1 MLQGNGPNRTAPV
14 YSAHCS
20 TNWES
25 DHRAQWTPE
34 PLHRWGALACSP
46 VWKHRPPVWAAWIQ
60 TDHFLRVQLQQE
72 VGVLVKM
79 FPSIQTTDGERK
91 DSVEEKTNAS
101 PKSRTGTVGAGVLW
115 TQDRPL

>member
-1 MLQGNGPNRTAPV
+1 MARGQTSQSKGGSLAHTRRCVKSPRGTGWGEAP
-14 YSAHCS
+14 
-20 TNWES
+20 E
-25 DHRAQWTPE
+25 
-34 PLHRWGALACSP
+34 
-46 VWKHRPPVWAAWIQ
+46 
-60 TDHFLRVQLQQE
+60 QQE

-115 TQDRPL
+115 TQGRPL